1 MRFITVRDLRNNIA
15 RLRRDLAKEREIV
28 VTANGRPF
36 AVMTRVEP
44 ETVEEE
50 ILAIRRA
57 RAVAALGRTRV
68 HSKATGLDK
77 LTMDEIDNVIAEARH
92 MRRTPR

>member
-1 MRFITVRDLRNNIA
+1 MKFITVRDLRNNVAQI
-15 RLRRDLAKEREIV
+15 RKDLAKEGEIV

-36 AVMTRVEP
+36 AVMTRVGS

-57 RAVAALGRTRV
+57 RAMAVLGRMRLQ
-68 HSKATGLDK
+68 SKATGLDK
-77 LTMDEIDNVIAEARH
+77 LSMDEIDRVIEKT
-92 MRRTPR
+92 RRIR